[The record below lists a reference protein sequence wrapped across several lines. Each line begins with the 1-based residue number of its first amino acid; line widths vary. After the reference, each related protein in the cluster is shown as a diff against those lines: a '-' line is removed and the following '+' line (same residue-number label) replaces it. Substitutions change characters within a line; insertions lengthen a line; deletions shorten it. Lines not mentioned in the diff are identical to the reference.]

1 MWIYDKKLQFP
12 VNVRRPDARTAKIVI
27 TQFGGPDGELAASQ
41 RYLSQRY
48 AMPYDEVKATLTDI
62 GTEEQAHRLCRS
74 GKTERRPGVS
84 CGRPDRKRGT
94 AGSGESARLAS
105 QSGKGL
111 QAPRQNTVEV
121 GDAGSVVGHRNA
133 GVSGA
138 FQAELHF
145 PVVEHTAAAV
155 DYHAVGG

>member
-12 VNVRRPDARTAKIVI
+12 VNVRRPDARAAKIVI

-74 GKTERRPGVS
+74 GKTERRPGAPAPVQQETRDS
-84 CGRPDRKRGT
+84 GERRERT
-94 AGSGESARLAS
+94 AGV
-105 QSGKGL
+105 
-111 QAPRQNTVEV
+111 TVRKKA
-121 GDAGSVVGHRNA
+121 AGSAPEYR
-133 GVSGA
+133 
-138 FQAELHF
+138 
-145 PVVEHTAAAV
+145 
-155 DYHAVGG
+155 

>member
-12 VNVRRPDARTAKIVI
+12 VNVRRPDARAAKIVI

-94 AGSGESARLAS
+94 AGSGAERTA
-105 QSGKGL
+105 GV
-111 QAPRQNTVEV
+111 TVRKRA
-121 GDAGSVVGHRNA
+121 AGSAPEYR
-133 GVSGA
+133 
-138 FQAELHF
+138 
-145 PVVEHTAAAV
+145 
-155 DYHAVGG
+155 